1 MYATI
6 TRMKLSVCLAVY
18 NEVKTIHYALDST
31 YGFADEVVIVDGG
44 SDDGTVEKVKSYGD
58 KIRLIQTDNPPM
70 FHINKQKAID
80 AAKGEWVL
88 QLDADEAVS
97 PELRKEIEAII
108 AAEDNEPGSTKNG
121 YWSPRANFFLGRF
134 LKKGGQYPDYTVRFY
149 KNGKAKLPCKSVH
162 EQAEVE
168 GGEAQTGYLSHDLLH
183 YADPTFDRYL
193 MRWNRYTT
201 LDAMLLVKEWKK
213 NKVAPDFFTFL
224 SYFVIKPLSWFAWTY
239 FRHKGFMDGFPGF
252 VFSLFSA
259 LRFQVIYIKAWAE
272 MGK

>member
-1 MYATI
+1 
-6 TRMKLSVCLAVY
+6 MKLSVCLAVY
-18 NEVKTIHYALDST
+18 NEVNTIHYALDSA
-31 YGFADEVVIVDGG
+31 YGFADEVVIIDGG
-44 SDDGTVEKVKSYGD
+44 SDDGTIEKIKKYGD
-58 KIRLIQTDNPPM
+58 KIKLIQTDNPPI

-80 AAKGEWVL
+80 AAKGEWIL

-97 PELRKEIEAII
+97 PELRKEIEDIMK
-108 AAEDNEPGSTKNG
+108 AEDAEPGSTKNG
-121 YWSPRANFFLGRF
+121 YWIPRANFFLGSF
-134 LKKGGQYPDYTVRFY
+134 LKKGGQYPDYTMRFY

-168 GGEAQTGYLSHDLLH
+168 GGEAQTGYIKHDLLH
-183 YADPTFDRYL
+183 YADPTFERYL

-201 LDAMLLVKEWKK
+201 LDAMLLVKVWKK
-213 NKVAPDFFTFL
+213 NQIEPDFFTFL
-224 SYFVIKPLSWFAWTY
+224 NYFIVKPKWWFFWTY

-272 MGK
+272 MGKK